1 MQQLA
6 EIENIGYGLGLSF
19 RYQLFN
25 GNQNRKATQTARLG
39 GESALLKTQQAE
51 ARIEAQ
57 VAQEWNTL
65 QTLNRQ
71 LVRREQ
77 DLKTYEET
85 FARTRDRYFNGK
97 LSSLDLREVQMALL
111 QAKMEVDVTK
121 VNIVQTTIRLNA
133 LTGELQQVR

>member
-1 MQQLA
+1 M
-6 EIENIGYGLGLSF
+6 
-19 RYQLFN
+19 
-25 GNQNRKATQTARLG
+25 
-39 GESALLKTQQAE
+39 
-51 ARIEAQ
+51 
-57 VAQEWNTL
+57 AQEWNTL